1 MKSSFGYRFVLA
13 LSLFNSFSTANAVEI
28 TARIEGTITD
38 PSGAVVPNAQVTA
51 TNIDTGVVTTRTT
64 SSAGDYIFQKLPIG
78 AYSIS
83 VSVPGFSRYTATG
96 IMLNIDQKYVLP
108 IKLSVGSP
116 SETIEVKANGV
127 QVNTIDMQLSNVVES
142 HQSTELPLI
151 GRNFTNLE
159 LILPGV
165 QASNDRFNNNFS
177 VNGSQ
182 SQQSAY
188 VINGADTNELG
199 LNTIAFQPNI
209 DALQEFNFLTGPL
222 NAEYDRNSGAI
233 ISAAIKQGTN
243 RIHGSAFEF
252 YRDTFLNTRNYFQ
265 KNPITLPTPT
275 FHQNIF
281 GGTVGG
287 PILHNKLFAFGAYQG
302 TRQAVPQGAG
312 NVTVFTA
319 AQLAGDYTSS
329 VFPTNK
335 FSAKNVIPATV
346 NIPGCASGKDTF
358 ATCLARLK
366 GVVPA
371 SAFSPIS
378 VNLAK
383 TYVPAPN
390 TGSNVYTFSPI
401 QANSIDQYIGR
412 FDFNPTQVNQ
422 FYFVGIHEHGAQT
435 DTLPFSGATIPG
447 FGDKSDTILY
457 QFSAGWIRTF
467 GSSAVN
473 DLGIHYTRLN
483 GDTLKPQHVV
493 APSSLGFSIS
503 PQNTASQS
511 VPIINLLGADTSQ
524 PNFTMGFSVNSPQ
537 PHIEQVHQAND
548 SFARTFGHHNLK
560 FGYDW
565 RKYTWAVSFSTNNN
579 GSFAFNTTSNI
590 YSSGNIALDYLLGV
604 PATYAQG
611 SGTRTD
617 TYAYLNYLYAQDTWK
632 AMPSLTLSYGLGWQ
646 IDTPLYSLQYGG
658 IGVTCF
664 LPGQQSKIFST
675 APVGL
680 NYPGDPGCN
689 NASGATTK
697 YYQFGPRF
705 GFAWTPELGVLSG
718 GASNKLSIR
727 GGYGIYYN
735 RTEAETALQTISA
748 PPFGVNSTGA
758 VDYGLASNPSFANP
772 YQDLN
777 VVGAAG
783 SYPNKFPFVPPAAG
797 ATPSFAVYKPFSLS
811 QLNPAFRSPYSEN
824 VQLTVEREFPGLT
837 VARMSY
843 VGTFGRHNQ
852 AVIEGNPITQAGHDA
867 CLADPTCVTNRRT
880 QSVRYPTHSQ
890 YGYADPTFNRGQ
902 NPFTSIGL
910 VSSISTS
917 NYNSLQLSL
926 NKSLTHGLAL
936 QASYTLSHSLDDASS
951 FEGSALGGA
960 PNGRSYNQFVKG
972 LNYGN
977 STFDVRHRFVIAP
990 IYVVPF
996 KPSGGAFSA
1005 YNLLFSGWQ
1014 LSGIASFATGA
1025 PFDVLYG
1032 SNSASPG
1039 NSLWCSPGP
1048 GMSYYACPDIP
1059 QQVAPIVRPDIR
1071 TMIVNPTTGAS
1082 TNRTAFFK
1090 TPGLFLGTSPS
1101 FVDETIGTFGNVSRN
1116 KYHGPG
1122 INNTN
1127 IIIAKNFALSSDNVR
1142 YLQLRMESD
1151 NVFNHTQFSK
1161 PIGSFTTPNFGAI
1174 TSAAAGRQTQLAVK
1188 FYF

>member
-1 MKSSFGYRFVLA
+1 MKQCSFWYRIVLTVLLFV
-13 LSLFNSFSTANAVEI
+13 SFSIANAVEV
-28 TARIEGTITD
+28 TARIKGTVTD
-38 PSGAVVPNAQVTA
+38 PSGAVIAGVQVIA
-51 TNIDTGVVTTRTT
+51 TNTDTGVVTTTAT
-64 SSAGDYIFQKLPIG
+64 SSTGDYIFQKLPIG
-78 AYSIS
+78 IYSIT
-83 VSVPGFSRYTATG
+83 VSVLGFIRYTATG
-96 IMLNIDQKYVLP
+96 IVLNIDQEYVLP
-108 IKLSVGSP
+108 VKLSVGS
-116 SETIEVKANGV
+116 SAESVEVRANAV
-127 QVNTIDMQLSNVVES
+127 QINTTDMQLSNVVDS
-142 HQSTELPLI
+142 NQITELPLI
-151 GRNFTNLE
+151 GRVFTNLE

-165 QASNDRFNNNFS
+165 QAPNDRFGNNFS

-209 DALQEFNFLTGPL
+209 DALQEFNLISGPL

-302 TRQAVPQGAG
+302 TRQAIPQSGG

-319 AQLAGDYTSS
+319 AQLAGNYTAS
-329 VFPTNK
+329 VFPINK
-335 FSAKNVIPATV
+335 FSAKNVIPATI

-358 ATCLARLK
+358 ATCLAHLK

-371 SAFSPIS
+371 SAFNPIS

-390 TGSNVYTFSPI
+390 AGSNVYTFSPTLADTI
-401 QANSIDQYIGR
+401 NQYIGR
-412 FDFNPTQVNQ
+412 IDFNPTQVNQ
-422 FYFVGIHEHGAQT
+422 FYFVGIHEHYAETG
-435 DTLPFSGATIPG
+435 TLLGATIPG
-447 FGDKSDTILY
+447 FGYKGDSTLY

-467 GSSAVN
+467 GSSALN
-473 DLGIHYTRLN
+473 DLGIHYTRINSDVLE
-483 GDTLKPQHVV
+483 PQHVI

-511 VPIINLLGADTSQ
+511 VPIISLLGADTSQ
-524 PNFTMGFSVNSPQ
+524 PNLTLGFSINGPQ
-537 PHIEQVHQAND
+537 PYAEQVYQAND
-548 SFARTFGHHNLK
+548 SLARTFGHHNLK

-565 RKYTWAVSFSTNNN
+565 RKYTWAVFFSTNNN

-590 YSSGNIALDYLLGV
+590 YSSGNVALDFLLGI

-611 SGTRTD
+611 SGARTD

-646 IDTPLYSLQYGG
+646 IDTPLSSLQYGG

-680 NYPGDPGCN
+680 NYPGDPDCN

-718 GASNKLSIR
+718 GSSKKLSIR

-735 RTEAETALQTISA
+735 RSEAEPALRTISA
-748 PPFGVNSTGA
+748 PPFGVNSNGA
-758 VDYGLASNPSFANP
+758 VDYGVASNPSFANP

-777 VVGAAG
+777 VAGPAG

-811 QLNPAFRSPYSEN
+811 QFNPAFRSPYSEN
-824 VQLTVEREFPGLT
+824 VQLTVEREFPGRT

-880 QSVRYPTHSQ
+880 QSLRYPTHTQ
-890 YGYADPTFNRGQ
+890 YGYADPTFNKGQ
-902 NPFTSIGL
+902 NPFTSMEF

-926 NKSLTHGLAL
+926 NKGLTHGLQL
-936 QASYTLSHSLDDASS
+936 QVSYTLSHALDDASS

-960 PNGRSYNQFVKG
+960 PNGRSYNQYVKS

-996 KPSGGAFSA
+996 RQSGNAFSA
-1005 YNLLFSGWQ
+1005 YNLLLSGWQ
-1014 LSGIASFATGA
+1014 ISGIATFATGA

-1039 NSLWCSPGP
+1039 NSVWCSPGP

-1090 TPGLFLGTSPS
+1090 TPGLFPGTSPS

-1161 PIGSFTTPNFGAI
+1161 PVSSFTTPNFGAI
-1174 TSAAAGRQTQLAVK
+1174 TSAAAARQTQLAVK
-1188 FYF
+1188 IYF